1 MAVNRAV
8 EATRAKKNTKMEALV
23 KAQPKKLAELEAT
36 CAGLKQEKEN
46 LTVGYRR
53 LSDKHKALVAKA
65 EQEKI

>member
-8 EATRAKKNTKMEALV
+8 EATRAKNNTKMEALV
-23 KAQPKKLAELEAT
+23 KAQAKKLAELEAT
-36 CAGLKQEKEN
+36 CAGLKQEEN